1 VFRYGDDGKEVA
13 GTRKMFP
20 AFAAGAYATPH
31 GMLGFLSAL
40 QTAYAG
46 DQTGPIAPETARL
59 MLTGTDKGCREFM
72 GVLMGVGVF
81 VGEAGPNRFA
91 IHQGAND
98 GFRSVFLHCFDG
110 PDAGTGVVITAN
122 GDNRAMFFVAEA
134 LQWVLVET
142 GIRGIDFS
150 KFFDSEVSVDSV
162 PTEEIVNFGYKNVRR
177 E

>member
-1 VFRYGDDGKEVA
+1 
-13 GTRKMFP
+13 
-20 AFAAGAYATPH
+20 
-31 GMLGFLSAL
+31 MLGFLSAL